1 MRFVV
6 LDEVPAQPEL
16 VSSLGKRLRTQTEF
30 RLDDRA
36 GNIAAIL
43 DRATQDPPQVGD
55 VLGRAVKKLNGTL
68 GHVEIVDFGVFD
80 VAHALVVADHQR
92 QERYDHHPPIGDVT
106 VEKVQ
111 RVGDAHLFAGL
122 VDQVD
127 QGIYAAG
134 KLVGGAHFDI
144 GTGGRL
150 GGEVGCRLQIIVA
163 RFRLHLVSHE
173 NVPATLDQVF
183 FPEAEVGVTI

>member
-1 MRFVV
+1 VVVGGDVGREQLCLTGLVLRALHGIVHQGHHLLHRCKNLVALRFVI
-6 LDEVPAQPEL
+6 LDEVAAQPEL
-16 VSSLGKRLRTQTEF
+16 VGSLGKRLRTQTEF

-68 GHVEIVDFGVFD
+68 GHVEIVDFGVLD

-92 QERYDHHPPIGDVT
+92 QERYDHHPPVGDVT

-111 RVGDAHLFAGL
+111 RVGDAHLFARPRRS
-122 VDQVD
+122 
-127 QGIYAAG
+127 
-134 KLVGGAHFDI
+134 
-144 GTGGRL
+144 GRP
-150 GGEVGCRLQIIVA
+150 GHRRRG
-163 RFRLHLVSHE
+163 
-173 NVPATLDQVF
+173 
-183 FPEAEVGVTI
+183 